1 MIYIIKI
8 NNENYY
14 SGDRKFPVAYNMASA
29 KRYMIRKYAES
40 MAIKLALHYSF
51 IKRAEIVMI
60 EDERMGGYGQEQAD
74 TENQE

>member
-14 SGDRKFPVAYNMASA
+14 SGDRKFPAVYNAASA
-29 KRYMIRKYAES
+29 KRYMIRRYAES

-51 IKRAEIVMI
+51 IRRAEIVVI
-60 EDERMGGYGQEQAD
+60 EDEGMGGYGQD
-74 TENQE
+74 